1 MQNKLPKVV
10 LVLIDFGK
18 SAGPEALAGLVLH
31 IQIFHAFI
39 LVFFNIFPSYLI
51 DFWNVDF
58 SSRCLPLPLLDG
70 CSITFFLSFSVFLF
84 IILVSM

>member
-1 MQNKLPKVV
+1 MVNAGGRGAAARRRPAHPGPELTGDVKTVQNKLPKVV

-39 LVFFNIFPSYLI
+39 LVFFNIF
-51 DFWNVDF
+51 
-58 SSRCLPLPLLDG
+58 
-70 CSITFFLSFSVFLF
+70 SILF
-84 IILVSM
+84 D